1 MKTRDGEVRAKVVQ
15 SVGMADLHRE
25 LKSNVAPG
33 ATLYTDRWVAYRGL
47 AAQFNHTTVDH
58 MAKQYIDGDCH
69 TNGTESFWALFKRCY
84 LGIYHHMSKK
94 HLQRY
99 VNEFTFR
106 LNRRTHSMQSVF
118 SDVLNNVTD
127 SPQSPYKILTEKTT

>member
-58 MAKQYIDGDCH
+58 MAKQYINGDCH
-69 TNGTESFWALFKRCY
+69 TNGIESFWALFKRCY